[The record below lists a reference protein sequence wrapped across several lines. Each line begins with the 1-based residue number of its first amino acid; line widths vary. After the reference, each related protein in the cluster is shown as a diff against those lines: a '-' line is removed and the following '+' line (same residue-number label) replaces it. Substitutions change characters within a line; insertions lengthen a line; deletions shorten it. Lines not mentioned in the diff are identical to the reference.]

1 MGLLGE
7 YLAGMYQQVRSRPRY
22 VVQAVLESDVDS
34 FAARDLSSGRPA
46 HDTARLVPQS
56 K

>member
-1 MGLLGE
+1 VGR
-7 YLAGMYQQVRSRPRY
+7 MYQQVRSRPRY

-46 HDTARLVPQS
+46 HDAARLVPQS